1 MFNPVAST
9 TIGALEQTLAF
20 TERRHELLAGNIANL
35 STPDYRSRDLD
46 QGQFQTALA
55 ESIRDRGKGPSPAP
69 EIAQPDLSQGH
80 IPSWVHDPFGTAI
93 RGGTVGMPNP
103 SSDQM
108 SPEQLSALTPSHTAE
123 SITRDDQFSGPRA
136 AMEQV
141 VFHDNSDVSLEQQVT
156 EIAKNQHLH
165 DLAVTT
171 LRSQFELLRAAI
183 TERA

>member
-1 MFNPVAST
+1 
-9 TIGALEQTLAF
+9 
-20 TERRHELLAGNIANL
+20 
-35 STPDYRSRDLD
+35 
-46 QGQFQTALA
+46 
-55 ESIRDRGKGPSPAP
+55 
-69 EIAQPDLSQGH
+69 
-80 IPSWVHDPFGTAI
+80 
-93 RGGTVGMPNP
+93 MPNP

>member
-46 QGQFQTALA
+46 QNQFQTALA
-55 ESIRDRGKGPSPAP
+55 ESIRDRGKSQPP
-69 EIAQPDLSQGH
+69 EDSIVQPDLSQGH
-80 IPSWVHDPFGTAI
+80 VPAWVHDPFGSALQA
-93 RGGTVGMPNP
+93 GTVGGSP
-103 SSDQM
+103 SSDGKIPDSF
-108 SPEQLSALTPSHTAE
+108 SPLSPSRTAE
-123 SITRDDQFSGPRA
+123 AVTRDDQFSGPRA

-141 VFHDNSDVSLEQQVT
+141 VYHDNSDVSLEQQVT
-156 EIAKNQHLH
+156 EISKNQHLH

>member
-46 QGQFQTALA
+46 QNQFQTALA
-55 ESIRDRGKGPSPAP
+55 ESIRDRGKSQSPGDS
-69 EIAQPDLSQGH
+69 IAQPDLSQGH
-80 IPSWVHDPFGTAI
+80 VPAWVHDPFGSALQA
-93 RGGTVGMPNP
+93 GTVGAPNP
-103 SSDQM
+103 SSDGM
-108 SPEQLSALTPSHTAE
+108 TPESFSALSPSRTAE
-123 SITRDDQFSGPRA
+123 AVTRDDQFSGPRA

-141 VFHDNSDVSLEQQVT
+141 VYHDNSDVSLEQQVT
-156 EIAKNQHLH
+156 EISKNQHLH